1 MRKTR
6 QQVRQELERQFDAS
20 VARYIVEELFQ
31 CSYAE
36 LVHDGTAEVTLA
48 EEELLH
54 HVVQQVKAGYPLQY
68 AFERA
73 YFYGYTFH
81 VNEHVLIPRPETEEL
96 VYFIL
101 QKFGKEQLRV
111 LDIGTGSGVIALTL
125 KLENRHFDV
134 TAVDISEDALHVA
147 KRNAEELGADI
158 TFVQSDGLEAVE
170 QPFDI
175 IVSNPPC
182 ISENEKSLMSESTL
196 RYEPHLALFAEDEG
210 YALYEQ
216 WLNAIEGTP
225 RCVAFEIGF
234 AQKERVEQ
242 LLRERFPEAIVGTE
256 RDMHGKDRIVYA
268 LSN

>member
-36 LVHDGTAEVTLA
+36 LIHGGTI
-48 EEELLH
+48 ELTERELT
-54 HVVQQVKAGYPLQY
+54 VLQGVIERVKEGYPLQY

-73 YFYGYTFH
+73 YFYGYTFY

-101 QKFGKEQLRV
+101 QRFGKEHLRV
-111 LDIGTGSGVIALTL
+111 LDIGTGSGAIALTL
-125 KLENRHFDV
+125 KLENPKFEV
-134 TAVDISEDALHVA
+134 TAADISTEALQVA
-147 KRNAEELGADI
+147 QRNANALEADVQ
-158 TFVQSDGLEAVE
+158 FVQSDGLTSVE

-175 IVSNPPC
+175 IVSNPPY
-182 ISENEKSLMSESTL
+182 ISEHEKPLMSESTL

-216 WLNAIEGTP
+216 WIHEIEGNP

-242 LLRERFPEAIVGTE
+242 MLRAKFPEAVVGTE
-256 RDMHGKDRIVYA
+256 CDMHGKDRIVYA
-268 LSN
+268 LLD